1 MQLCKEPKLLAASAA
16 YAKDPSKI
24 GDFERLRP
32 PNYEEIEAERKLL
45 REKLGYEPT
54 DDQVLVSFKARNAAR
69 GEDDKTGLPQYLWLG
84 R

>member
-1 MQLCKEPKLLAASAA
+1 MQLCKEPKLLEAAAA

-54 DDQVLVSFKARNAAR
+54 DDQVLVSLR
-69 GEDDKTGLPQYLWLG
+69 GEDDKTGLYLWLG